1 MLCDRLCGNRLSFEE
16 SLVLAA
22 ISKVRD
28 DDREA
33 PSACVPDRVGQQEE
47 FDDHRARMGRLDEDD
62 VLSRDGSEEAN
73 VALAVREAARVLLER
88 DVYEIDGELAGDSPS
103 QGGGS

>member
-1 MLCDRLCGNRLSFEE
+1 
-16 SLVLAA
+16 
-22 ISKVRD
+22 
-28 DDREA
+28 
-33 PSACVPDRVGQQEE
+33 
-47 FDDHRARMGRLDEDD
+47 